1 MPGNKLFDVAKQRVG
16 IANGETV
23 VSAWML
29 DKFSVRN

>member
-1 MPGNKLFDVAKQRVG
+1 MAGDKLFDVAEQRVG
-16 IANGETV
+16 IATGETV